1 MAKTLSELKEMVSD
15 HYYNEA
21 KLMNELLE
29 SNTIKEERKEKMKQK
44 NSLKTSKKF
53 NKHHHREEFL
63 LYIRIN
69 EKEAL
74 CPSCNHSLRR
84 HKIRIPHHC
93 TEKLCNCKLS
103 RLEAKTDYFKWFMK
117 ERRNQKTKESFLD
130 FNDA

>member
-1 MAKTLSELKEMVSD
+1 MDLKNCQLNKLSVS
-15 HYYNEA
+15 N
-21 KLMNELLE
+21 
-29 SNTIKEERKEKMKQK
+29 
-44 NSLKTSKKF
+44 TSKKF
-53 NKHHHREEFL
+53 NKHHRREEFL
-63 LYIRIN
+63 LYKSIN

-74 CPSCNHSLRR
+74 YPSCNHSLRR

-117 ERRNQKTKESFLD
+117 ERRTQKTKESFLD

>member
-1 MAKTLSELKEMVSD
+1 
-15 HYYNEA
+15 
-21 KLMNELLE
+21 
-29 SNTIKEERKEKMKQK
+29 MKQK
-44 NSLKTSKKF
+44 NSFNKSKKF
-53 NKHHHREEFL
+53 NKHHHHEEFL
-63 LYIRIN
+63 LYKSIN

-74 CPSCNHSLRR
+74 CPSFNHSLGK

-117 ERRNQKTKESFLD
+117 NRRNQKTKESFLD

>member
-1 MAKTLSELKEMVSD
+1 
-15 HYYNEA
+15 
-21 KLMNELLE
+21 
-29 SNTIKEERKEKMKQK
+29 MKQK
-44 NSLKTSKKF
+44 NSFNTSKKF

-117 ERRNQKTKESFLD
+117 ERRNQIGYSYTPLMAKGSNQSFFIISRYYFMIVPSFFLMLHS
-130 FNDA
+130 FF